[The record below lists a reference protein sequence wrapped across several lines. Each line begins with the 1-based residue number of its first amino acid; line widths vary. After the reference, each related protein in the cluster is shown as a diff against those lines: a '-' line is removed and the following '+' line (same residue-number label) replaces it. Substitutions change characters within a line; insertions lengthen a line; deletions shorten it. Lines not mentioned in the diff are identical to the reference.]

1 MGWSW
6 RDIFGDFF
14 PSLVFGEDKGM
25 KQGWSW
31 KEGSKERRQ
40 PLRQPLHPP
49 NTQRDGRGDLS
60 QRQVHLGKV
69 RHQSVFSLLFRVH
82 SPPQEGETMHSALPG
97 VVTGW
102 IQHMGSTY

>member
-1 MGWSW
+1 
-6 RDIFGDFF
+6 
-14 PSLVFGEDKGM
+14 M